1 MTPKASI
8 FAGVNGAGKTTAYFE
23 LVSKQVDLGRRINAC
38 EIAWSIGDHKD
49 PATQVR
55 ASRIALTLRKM
66 YLKDKSDFNL
76 ETTLCGS
83 GILRLF
89 DELKEN
95 GFFICLY
102 FVGLES
108 KELAKERV
116 KIRVTKGG
124 HDIKANLIERRFY
137 ESLKNLTK
145 VLSLCDEARIYDN
158 SDTFKL
164 VAQIKNSKIL
174 EFKQTKWLKEL
185 NI

>member
-23 LVSKQVDLGRRINAC
+23 LVSKSIDLGRRINAC

-49 PATQVR
+49 PATQLR

-66 YLKDKSDFNL
+66 YL
-76 ETTLCGS
+76 
-83 GILRLF
+83 
-89 DELKEN
+89 
-95 GFFICLY
+95 
-102 FVGLES
+102 
-108 KELAKERV
+108 
-116 KIRVTKGG
+116 
-124 HDIKANLIERRFY
+124 
-137 ESLKNLTK
+137 
-145 VLSLCDEARIYDN
+145 DEARIYDN

-164 VAQIKNSKIL
+164 IAQIKNSKIL